1 MTREEQIKELWEKAY
16 KHLPQDCSNQL
27 TLEEICCMFFEL
39 GWRAADENP
48 KTIYVVVRQ
57 EEHDDYVEKVF
68 ADKSK
73 ADSYCRQFVNN
84 PNEYNRYA
92 TEMEVTL

>member
-16 KHLPQDCSNQL
+16 KHLPQDCSNVL
-27 TLEEICCMFFEL
+27 TLEEICGGFFEL

-48 KTIYVVVRQ
+48 RTIYVVVRQ
-57 EEHDDYVEKVF
+57 EGHDDYVEKVF
-68 ADKSK
+68 VDKSK
-73 ADSYCRQFVNN
+73 AGSYCRQFVNN

>member
-1 MTREEQIKELWEKAY
+1 MKELWEKAY
-16 KHLPQDCSNQL
+16 KHLPQDCSNKL

-39 GWRAADENP
+39 GWQAADENP
-48 KTIYVVVRQ
+48 IHVYVVVRQ

-73 ADSYCRQFVNN
+73 AESYCKKFEDN
-84 PNEYNRYA
+84 PNEYGRYIE
-92 TEMEVTL
+92 EMEITL

>member
-16 KHLPQDCSNQL
+16 KHLPQDCSDKL

-48 KTIYVVVRQ
+48 RPLYVVVCQ
-57 EEHDDYVEKVF
+57 EKHDNYVEKVF
-68 ADKSK
+68 VDKSK
-73 ADSYCRQFVNN
+73 AGAYCRQFANN
-84 PNEYNRYA
+84 PNEYNRYI
-92 TEMEVTL
+92 TEKEVTL

>member
-1 MTREEQIKELWEKAY
+1 MTREEQAKEMWEKAF
-16 KHLPQDCSNQL
+16 KHLSKDCSDKL

-48 KTIYVVVRQ
+48 RPLYVVVRQ

-68 ADKSK
+68 VDKSK
-73 ADSYCRQFVNN
+73 AGAYCRKFANN
-84 PNEYNRYA
+84 PNEFCRYG
-92 TEMEVTL
+92 TKMEVTL

>member
-16 KHLPQDCSNQL
+16 KHLPQDCSNEL
-27 TLEEICCMFFEL
+27 TLEEICGMFFEL
-39 GWRAADENP
+39 GWRASDENP
-48 KTIYVVVRQ
+48 RPLYVVVRQ

-68 ADKSK
+68 VDKSK
-73 ADSYCRQFVNN
+73 AGSYCRQFVNN
-84 PNEYNRYA
+84 PNEYNRYS